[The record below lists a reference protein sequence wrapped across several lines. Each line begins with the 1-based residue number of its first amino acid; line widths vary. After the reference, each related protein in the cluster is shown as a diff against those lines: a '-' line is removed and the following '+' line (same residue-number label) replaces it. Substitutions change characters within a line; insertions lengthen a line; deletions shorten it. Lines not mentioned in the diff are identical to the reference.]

1 MIFARFKNVY
11 DIIKTMKKLFIVLG
25 MVAGAIAGFGAAI
38 LIINLINLAN
48 TSEDS
53 TDSTEFIEATTVN
66 EHEINL
72 SDYDTNI
79 ALTEAGEYLLTGEF
93 SHLIKIDIPT
103 DKDAEEKPQ
112 VVLKLNNVNINSST
126 TAIKNIYTNTLF
138 IVTMPKT
145 TNTIISTGDT
155 VVDTTGHL
163 AIDGDGAL
171 TVWNQQTI
179 GRGVAVSANNLG
191 VYGDGENIFIGGATA
206 TGAGISTTDRYWID
220 GGDVTILG
228 TDMLEAPVDNDA
240 NRPDTKPRSASFSL
254 QQVYPT
260 GSVIKVLNSKGV
272 KVATYTAPANFRTVI
287 VSNDFIT
294 SGEYTLYIDNDEVKT
309 AEVK

>member
-1 MIFARFKNVY
+1 
-11 DIIKTMKKLFIVLG
+11 MKKLFIVLG
-25 MVAGAIAGFGAAI
+25 MIAGAAVGFGAAL

-48 TSEDS
+48 TTDEDS
-53 TDSTEFIEATTVN
+53 TESIEFIEATVVN

-112 VVLKLNNVNINSST
+112 VVLKLNNVNIDSET
-126 TAIKNIYTNTLF
+126 TAIKNPYFSDLFLITL
-138 IVTMPKT
+138 PNT
-145 TNTIISTGDT
+145 TNTIISTSDT
-155 VVDTTGHL
+155 VIDTVGHI
-163 AIDGDGAL
+163 AIDGEGVL
-171 TVWNQQTI
+171 TVWNQQTS
-179 GRGVAVSANNLG
+179 GRGVAVSANNMG
-191 VYGDGENIFIGGATA
+191 IYGGENIFIGGATA

-254 QQVYPT
+254 QQIYPA
-260 GSVIKVLNSKGV
+260 GSVIRVLNSKGV

-309 AEVK
+309 TEVK

>member
-1 MIFARFKNVY
+1 
-11 DIIKTMKKLFIVLG
+11 MKKLFIVLG

-155 VVDTTGHL
+155 VVDTMGHL

-191 VYGDGENIFIGGATA
+191 VYGDGENIFIGGATT

-240 NRPDTKPRSASFSL
+240 NRPDT
-254 QQVYPT
+254 
-260 GSVIKVLNSKGV
+260 
-272 KVATYTAPANFRTVI
+272 
-287 VSNDFIT
+287 
-294 SGEYTLYIDNDEVKT
+294 
-309 AEVK
+309 